1 MVELDGELQRVYE
14 YLCHF
19 CPVADI
25 QFVYLIID
33 TDKHFATIVADNE
46 VNIVG
51 MYASFMQ
58 GISLQITVTFFAI
71 RTALGLQALLVF
83 TVTAMQCYVLYYTF
97 SLKSAGAKFFN
108 W

>member
-1 MVELDGELQRVYE
+1 MDNFEAVNCCCLVVEFDGELQRV

-25 QFVYLIID
+25 QFVYLTID
-33 TDKHFATIVADNE
+33 TDKHFATIVDGNE

-58 GISLQITVTFFAI
+58 CISLQITVTLFVI

-83 TVTAMQCYVLYYTF
+83 NVTAMQC
-97 SLKSAGAKFFN
+97 
-108 W
+108 